1 MDKELFIDLE
11 DYAKAFRK
19 EVPPDVYIT
28 VSNLFGV
35 AMKMD
40 RHGKSRFQFLCA
52 RIGELGYENNLESVF
67 VPVKIRAI
75 QGHSKE
81 ALERAG
87 GLYANS
93 IQVYCAENVSP
104 ERKAAFAGV
113 PICDMAEVPTVAY
126 RTMKS
131 NWKSIAKNGLLPG
144 GGETVNSGR
153 AHVYLSD
160 KRYGADGYRSGL
172 RGKCPER

>member
-52 RIGELGYENNLESVF
+52 RIGELGYENNL
-67 VPVKIRAI
+67 RA
-75 QGHSKE
+75 S
-81 ALERAG
+81 
-87 GLYANS
+87 
-93 IQVYCAENVSP
+93 
-104 ERKAAFAGV
+104 
-113 PICDMAEVPTVAY
+113 
-126 RTMKS
+126 
-131 NWKSIAKNGLLPG
+131 
-144 GGETVNSGR
+144 
-153 AHVYLSD
+153 LSQ
-160 KRYGADGYRSGL
+160 
-172 RGKCPER
+172 